1 MNWSR
6 TKTVFIM
13 TFLLLNLFLGY
24 QLYEVNDENQLSLIS
39 GNSTQDRLRENKIS
53 IDVEL
58 PDDLEEVEYLV
69 GKKEKRNSTDIDA
82 LALNGQT
89 AELKD
94 EQTIVST
101 LDDPFPIGEER
112 ETLNQFLTAYVT
124 NGDEYQFV
132 REENNV
138 IYLDQI
144 FDELPVFTNQ
154 NEPLRLLVNTDN
166 EVYAYEQEYWNF
178 EKQGDPKD
186 TLINLRAIETL
197 FNQQYITMNQR
208 VTDFQLGYY
217 SFFKESRV
225 FAPIMRIV
233 VDKGEDLGEVTYLVN
248 AFEGTV
254 QEQGILDE
262 EEESLDLDLVEPD
275 EEREPDEEEMIED

>member
-13 TFLLLNLFLGY
+13 TFFLLNVFLGY
-24 QLYEVNDENQLSLIS
+24 QLFQVTDENQLSLIT
-39 GNSTQDRLRENKIS
+39 GNSTQDRLRENQIS

-69 GKKEKRNSTDIDA
+69 GEKETMKQEEVDS

-89 AELKD
+89 AELKNN
-94 EQTIVST
+94 QTLIST

-112 ETLNQFLTAYVT
+112 ETLNQFLTAYVSH
-124 NGDEYQFV
+124 GEQYEFV
-132 REENNV
+132 REENSI

-154 NEPLRLLVNTDN
+154 NEPLRLFVNTDD
-166 EVYAYEQEYWNF
+166 EVYAYEQEYWLF

-225 FAPIMRIV
+225 FAPIMKIV
-233 VDKGEDLGEVTYLVN
+233 VDKGEDEGEVTYLVN

-254 QEQGILDE
+254 QEQGILD
-262 EEESLDLDLVEPD
+262 D
-275 EEREPDEEEMIED
+275 EENSIDPEIEQPSDDLAPDDEEIIED